1 MGHQAD
7 KFAHLSSAR
16 LMQQLEAATSKIM
29 LAELHELTTVEFHC
43 LKNHMN
49 EEGRPFSS
57 FGLASRRISPRAA
70 SHEIYH

>member
-7 KFAHLSSAR
+7 KFGHLSSAR
-16 LMQQLEAATSKIM
+16 LMQQLEAAPSKIT
-29 LAELHELTTVEFHC
+29 LADLRELTVEFHC

-49 EEGRPFSS
+49 EEGRPFSR

-70 SHEIYH
+70 AHEIYH